1 MLNKEDDRLSVEIL
15 VTQLLEII
23 GEDSKRPGLKD
34 TPHRVA
40 KMYQEVF
47 EGYAQSPDVILDTNF
62 DEGHN
67 EMVVLRDIPF
77 YSMCE
82 HHMVPFHGIAHV
94 GYLPNFGKVVGLSKL
109 IRLVEC
115 FAKRLQIQER
125 LTTQI
130 ANSLMEHLNPLGAM
144 VVIEAE
150 HLCMSMRGV
159 QKPGTITVTSA
170 IRGAFTEKDNPA
182 RQEFLGLIGRS

>member
-1 MLNKEDDRLSVEIL
+1 MSALTEELFRQIL
-15 VTQLLEII
+15 VQI
-23 GEDSKRPGLKD
+23 GEDPRRVGLVD
-34 TPHRVA
+34 TPRRIA
-40 KMYQEVF
+40 KMYKEIF
-47 EGYAQSPDVILDTNF
+47 SGYKQSPAQILETNF

-67 EMVVLRDIPF
+67 EMVILKDIPF
-77 YSMCE
+77 HSMCE
-82 HHMVPFHGIAHV
+82 HHMVPFHGVAHV

-109 IRLVEC
+109 ARLVEC

-130 ANSLMEHLNPLGAM
+130 AHSIMEHLNPLGAM

-159 QKPGTITVTSA
+159 QKPGTVTVTSA
-170 IRGAFTEKDNPA
+170 IRGAFAEKDNPA
-182 RQEFLGLIGRS
+182 RQEFLELIGRS